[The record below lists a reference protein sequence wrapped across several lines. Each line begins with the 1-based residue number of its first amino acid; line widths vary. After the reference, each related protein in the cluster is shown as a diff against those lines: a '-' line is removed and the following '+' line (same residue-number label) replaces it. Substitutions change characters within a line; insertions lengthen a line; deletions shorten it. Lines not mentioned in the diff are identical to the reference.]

1 MRNIVG
7 QVVFGWVAKN
17 SGFGPFT
24 NPKGAMIYCLRL
36 PPRRRTCNRRDS
48 ALFRPVLFPI
58 MDLAQFLLLLK
69 QYGPLVGALIFLL
82 WWFTRRIDGLLDRNA
97 TIYEGHIQHLWET
110 QQRLLMTVLGAQE
123 SSLRL
128 LLWKT

>member
-1 MRNIVG
+1 
-7 QVVFGWVAKN
+7 
-17 SGFGPFT
+17 
-24 NPKGAMIYCLRL
+24 
-36 PPRRRTCNRRDS
+36 
-48 ALFRPVLFPI
+48 

-123 SSLRL
+123 SSQAAPTVEDLKKAVAEKANSPKSL
-128 LLWKT
+128 QDGGKL